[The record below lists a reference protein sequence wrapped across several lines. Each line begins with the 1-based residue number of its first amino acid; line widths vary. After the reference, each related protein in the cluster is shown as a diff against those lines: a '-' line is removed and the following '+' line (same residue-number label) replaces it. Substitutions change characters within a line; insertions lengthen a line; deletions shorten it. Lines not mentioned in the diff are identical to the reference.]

1 MRKLITRF
9 KPTKV
14 LIMFK
19 NVLFEDRKEAGKM
32 LAAKLEKFSD
42 GEVMV
47 LAIPRGGVVIGYEIA
62 KKIHAPMDIIVPRKL
77 RAPYQPEL
85 AIGAITE
92 DGNIILDEQIIN
104 SLNVSSDYIKIESQ
118 RQKFEIDRRLRVY
131 KGESKIPDLT
141 GLDVIVADDGV
152 ATGATMKAALISVR
166 KRGAK
171 SVILAIPVASLSA
184 LRMLEQEA
192 DKTISLFTPQHFYA
206 IGQFYRN
213 FEQTSDQD
221 VKELLKKNKIESS

>member
-1 MRKLITRF
+1 
-9 KPTKV
+9 
-14 LIMFK
+14 MFK
-19 NVLFEDRKEAGKM
+19 NVFFEDRKEAGKM
-32 LAAKLEKFSD
+32 LAAKLEKFSA
-42 GEVMV
+42 GRTMV

-104 SLNVSSDYIKIESQ
+104 LLNVSSDYIKMESQ
-118 RQKFEIDRRLRVY
+118 RQKIEIDRRLRVY

-141 GLDVIVADDGV
+141 GLDVIVVDDGV

-171 SVILAIPVASLSA
+171 SIILATPVASLSA

-213 FEQTSDQD
+213 FEQTSDQE
-221 VKELLKKNKIESS
+221 VKELLKKNKTESS

>member
-1 MRKLITRF
+1 
-9 KPTKV
+9 
-14 LIMFK
+14 MFK
-19 NVLFEDRKEAGKM
+19 NVFFEDRTEAGKM

-42 GEVMV
+42 GRTMI
-47 LAIPRGGVVIGYEIA
+47 LAIPRGGVVVGYEIA

-77 RAPYQPEL
+77 RAPYQPEF

-92 DGNIILDEQIIN
+92 DGNIVLDEKTITL
-104 SLNVSSDYIKIESQ
+104 LNISSDYIKMESQ
-118 RQKFEIDRRLRVY
+118 RQKTEIDRRLRVY

-141 GLDVIVADDGV
+141 GLDVIVVDDGI

-171 SVILAIPVASLSA
+171 SIILATPVASLNA

-213 FEQTSDQD
+213 FEQTSDQE
-221 VKELLKKNKIESS
+221 VKELLKKNKTETS

>member
-1 MRKLITRF
+1 
-9 KPTKV
+9 
-14 LIMFK
+14 MFK
-19 NVLFEDRKEAGKM
+19 NVLFEDRKEAGKR
-32 LAAKLEKFSD
+32 LAAKLEKFSM
-42 GEVMV
+42 GRTMV
-47 LAIPRGGVVIGYEIA
+47 LAIPRGGVVVGYEIA

-104 SLNVSSDYIKIESQ
+104 SLNVSSEYIKIESQ
-118 RQKFEIDRRLRVY
+118 RQKIEIDRRLRVY
-131 KGESKIPDLT
+131 KGESEIPDLT
-141 GLDVIVADDGV
+141 GLDVIVVDDGV

-171 SVILAIPVASLSA
+171 SIILAIPVASLSA

-213 FEQTSDQD
+213 FEQTSDQE
-221 VKELLKKNKIESS
+221 VKELLKKNKTESS

>member
-1 MRKLITRF
+1 
-9 KPTKV
+9 
-14 LIMFK
+14 MFK

-32 LAAKLEKFSD
+32 LAAKLEKFSA
-42 GEVMV
+42 GRTMV

-104 SLNVSSDYIKIESQ
+104 LLNVSSDYIKMESQ
-118 RQKFEIDRRLRVY
+118 RQKIEIDRRLRVY

-141 GLDVIVADDGV
+141 GLDVIVVDDGI

-171 SVILAIPVASLSA
+171 SIILATPVASLNA

-213 FEQTSDQD
+213 FEQTSDQE
-221 VKELLKKNKIESS
+221 VKELLKKNKTESS

>member
-1 MRKLITRF
+1 
-9 KPTKV
+9 
-14 LIMFK
+14 MFK
-19 NVLFEDRKEAGKM
+19 NVFFEDRTEAGKM

-42 GEVMV
+42 GRTMI
-47 LAIPRGGVVIGYEIA
+47 LAIPRGGVVVGYEIA

-77 RAPYQPEL
+77 RAPYQPEF

-92 DGNIILDEQIIN
+92 DGNIILDEKTIN
-104 SLNVSSDYIKIESQ
+104 LLNISSDYIKMESQ
-118 RQKFEIDRRLRVY
+118 RQKTEIDRRLRVY

-141 GLDVIVADDGV
+141 GLDVIVVDDGI

-171 SVILAIPVASLSA
+171 SIILATPVASLNA

-213 FEQTSDQD
+213 FEQTSDQE
-221 VKELLKKNKIESS
+221 VKELLKKNKTETS

>member
-1 MRKLITRF
+1 
-9 KPTKV
+9 
-14 LIMFK
+14 MFK

>member
-1 MRKLITRF
+1 
-9 KPTKV
+9 
-14 LIMFK
+14 MFK
-19 NVLFEDRKEAGKM
+19 NVFFEDRKEAGKM

-47 LAIPRGGVVIGYEIA
+47 LAIPRGGVVVGYEIA

-104 SLNVSSDYIKIESQ
+104 SLNVSSEYIKIESQ
-118 RQKFEIDRRLRVY
+118 RQKIEIDRRLQVY

-141 GLDVIVADDGV
+141 GLDVIVVDDGV

-171 SVILAIPVASLSA
+171 SIILAIPVASLSA

-192 DKTISLFTPQHFYA
+192 DKTISLFTPQNFYA

-213 FEQTSDQD
+213 FEQTSDEV
-221 VKELLKKNKIESS
+221 VKELLKKNKTESS

>member
-1 MRKLITRF
+1 
-9 KPTKV
+9 
-14 LIMFK
+14 MFK
-19 NVLFEDRKEAGKM
+19 NVLFEDRKEAGKR

-42 GEVMV
+42 GGVMV
-47 LAIPRGGVVIGYEIA
+47 LAIPRGGVVVGYEIA

-77 RAPYQPEL
+77 RAPHQPEL

-104 SLNVSSDYIKIESQ
+104 LLNVSSDYIKMESQ
-118 RQKFEIDRRLRVY
+118 RQKIEIDRRLRVY

-141 GLDVIVADDGV
+141 GLDVIVVDDGV

-171 SVILAIPVASLSA
+171 SIILATPVASLSA

-192 DKTISLFTPQHFYA
+192 DTTISLFTPQHFYA

-213 FEQTSDQD
+213 FEQTSDQE
-221 VKELLKKNKIESS
+221 VKELLKKNKTESS